1 MATAT
6 TGTGTITLGAA
17 TSGYQTFA
25 NAGVTDGTVVH
36 YTIEDSTAWEI
47 GTGTYTAAGTTLS
60 RTLVQSSTGSLLNLS
75 GTAQVFITAPATAI
89 RNLDAVNAAT
99 ARTNLGLGTGDSPQF
114 TAINLGNASD
124 TTLTRVSAGVIAVEG
139 VTLAPLAS
147 PAFTGDP
154 TAPTPAFTDDDT
166 SVATTAFAQ
175 EMRRQIVRNA
185 QTGTTFTPAAS
196 DAGKLATLTNAAAI
210 TVTINNSV
218 FTAEDRIDF
227 IQGGAGQVT
236 FAAGA
241 GFTLRSSGS
250 KLKLAG
256 QWSGATIYFL
266 SASEGILIGDIV
278 T

>member
-1 MATAT
+1 MAIVRYCIINTGAPVGLCTAVISWDDANT
-6 TGTGTITLGAA
+6 YYPPSGSVVAGDNTGEVGQSYNNGSSPGGLWSPAIAPSYSGGDVVGPLPIVDGGTGAA
-17 TSGYQTFA
+17 DA
-25 NAGVTDGTVVH
+25 P
-36 YTIEDSTAWEI
+36 TA
-47 GTGTYTAAGTTLS
+47 L
-60 RTLVQSSTGSLLNLS
+60 
-75 GTAQVFITAPATAI
+75 
-89 RNLDAVNAAT
+89 
-99 ARTNLGLGTGDSPQF
+99 TNLGIGTGDSPQF
-114 TAINLGNASD
+114 TAIQLGHASD

-196 DAGKLATLTNAAAI
+196 DAGKAVTLTNAAAI
-210 TVTINNSV
+210 TATINNSV
-218 FTAEDRIDF
+218 FAAEDRIDF

-266 SASEGILIGDIV
+266 SASEGVLIGDIV